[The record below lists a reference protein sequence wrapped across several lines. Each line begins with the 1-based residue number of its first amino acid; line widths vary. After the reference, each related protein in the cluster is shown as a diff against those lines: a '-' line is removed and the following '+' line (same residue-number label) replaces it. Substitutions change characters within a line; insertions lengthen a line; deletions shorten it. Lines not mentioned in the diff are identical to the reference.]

1 MIRDLHVYSCI
12 SRIGESMARVGNQVR
27 PRTVGRSA
35 FAIPLALCTI
45 ILLTSC
51 NPATLGT
58 TTAPADIDVLD
69 KVRSLDI
76 LPREA
81 QNVNTVQN
89 SGGERG
95 RAAVFE
101 GTEITEIPDAR
112 VERSASGN
120 GYDLNFENTPVATVA
135 KVVLGDILNT
145 GYAIDPRVQGT
156 VSLVSVRPVPKS
168 DIVFVLENALRLS
181 GVVLVRDSAGYRLTP
196 LGDAVGTGR
205 VDAASANPEPG
216 YGVSVVPL
224 QYVSAPT
231 ILKLMDSFATKPGSV
246 RADATRN
253 LLLIQGTGAE
263 RRTAVETA
271 MSFDVDW
278 MRGQSV
284 GIYPVS
290 NSAPEPIITELEKIM
305 DSGESGL
312 SQSVVKFQP
321 IARLNAILVVS
332 RKPALLHTAASWIRR
347 LDHADTARNSVH
359 VYRVKYGEARQIA
372 RVLTDMF
379 IGGSSASSLDNPDN
393 QLAPGSGSY
402 ATSSGGLLSSNLN
415 PSSPASSFASRGVSG
430 TTPGGVQGFGQSQPA
445 SGSLSATGAP
455 GAPGGADGRGA
466 GGAGGGTGQP
476 LLQGVRITPDVVNNT
491 LLIYADQGNYRIIEA
506 TLQQVDQPQLQVA
519 IDATI
524 AEVTLNNELT
534 YGVQAFLQSKGFGL
548 PPDRGS
554 ILNTQSIV
562 APNTAAVTANTTT
575 ANGAAS
581 VAGTVTNAFINR
593 AFPGFNFLIGSEAQ
607 PAAILDALHTF
618 TSVKVLSNPSLVVIN
633 NQVATL
639 QVGDVVP
646 ISTGSANVLNSAT
659 ATSNTIVNTIDYRN
673 TGIILRVSPR
683 INVNGNVRLD
693 VEQEISNVSPQ
704 TAASLTPTVSERRVK
719 SSISVATGQTVLLA
733 GLISEQQNGTRNGI
747 PLLDE
752 IPGLGDA
759 FGHQNKKG
767 TRTELIIFIRPQIIR
782 DGTDAHH
789 IAEELRSKLRG
800 SVGASTDDLRVHTTH

>member
-1 MIRDLHVYSCI
+1 MV
-12 SRIGESMARVGNQVR
+12 RVSDQ
-27 PRTVGRSA
+27 GRSRTAARSAYAIAIA
-35 FAIPLALCTI
+35 FCIVN
-45 ILLTSC
+45 LLTSC
-51 NPATLGT
+51 NSATVG

-76 LPREA
+76 LPRQA
-81 QNVNTVQN
+81 QMVSTTQPNVGQ
-89 SGGERG
+89 RG

-101 GTEITEIPDAR
+101 GTEITEIPEAQ
-112 VERSASGN
+112 VERAASGN

-205 VDAASANPEPG
+205 VDSAAANPEPG

-224 QYVSAPT
+224 QYVSAQT

-290 NSAPEPIITELEKIM
+290 NSAPEPIISELEKIM
-305 DSGESGL
+305 DSGDSGL

-321 IARLNAILVVS
+321 ISRLNAILVVS
-332 RKPALLHTAASWIRR
+332 RKPALLRTAATWIRR

-379 IGGSSASSLDNPDN
+379 IGGSSASLDSADN
-393 QLAPGSGSY
+393 QLAPGSGS
-402 ATSSGGLLSSNLN
+402 ASTSSADRLSLN
-415 PSSPASSFASRGVSG
+415 ANSASPTNGFASRAPSG
-430 TTPGGVQGFGQSQPA
+430 TAPGGMAGFGQSQPA
-445 SGSLSATGAP
+445 NGSPPPAGALD
-455 GAPGGADGRGA
+455 ARSA
-466 GGAGGGTGQP
+466 GGSGQP
-476 LLQGVRITPDVVNNT
+476 LMQGVRITPDTVNNT
-491 LLIYADQGNYRIIEA
+491 LLIYADQGNYRIIES

-524 AEVTLNNELT
+524 AEVTLTNELS
-534 YGVQAFLQSKGFGL
+534 YGVQAFLTSRNLGL
-548 PPDRGS
+548 RPDNGS
-554 ILNTQSIV
+554 ILNTQSTS
-562 APNTAAVTANTTT
+562 APSVTTPAAT
-575 ANGAAS
+575 GAAAA
-581 VAGTVTNAFINR
+581 AGAVTNAFINR

-607 PAAILDALHTF
+607 PSAILDALHTV

-633 NQVATL
+633 NQAATL

-646 ISTGSANVLNSAT
+646 VSTGSATVLTTN
-659 ATSNTIVNTIDYRN
+659 NTVVNTIDYRN

-683 INVNGNVRLD
+683 INVNGNVRLE
-693 VEQEISNVSPQ
+693 VEQEISNVSP
-704 TAASLTPTVSERRVK
+704 TSAGSLTPTVSERRVK

-752 IPGLGDA
+752 IQGLGDA
-759 FGHQNKKG
+759 FSHQDKKG

-789 IAEELRSKLRG
+789 VAEELRSKLRG
-800 SVGASTDDLRVHTTH
+800 SVGASTDDLRIHTVR

>member
-1 MIRDLHVYSCI
+1 MV
-12 SRIGESMARVGNQVR
+12 RVSDQ
-27 PRTVGRSA
+27 GRSRTAARSALAIAMA
-35 FAIPLALCTI
+35 FGAVAL
-45 ILLTSC
+45 LVSC
-51 NPATLGT
+51 NSVTVGT

-76 LPREA
+76 LPRQA
-81 QNVNTVQN
+81 QPVSNLQPNA
-89 SGGERG
+89 GERG

-101 GTEITEIPDAR
+101 GTEISEVADAR
-112 VERSASGN
+112 VDRAATGN

-145 GYAIDPRVQGT
+145 GYTIDPRVQGT

-205 VDAASANPEPG
+205 VDSAAAHPEPG

-224 QYVSAPT
+224 QYVSAQT

-246 RADATRN
+246 RADSTRN

-263 RRTAVETA
+263 RRTAVETV

-278 MRGQSV
+278 MRGQSI

-290 NSAPEPIITELEKIM
+290 NGAPEPIISELEKIM
-305 DSGESGL
+305 DSGDSGL

-321 IARLNAILVVS
+321 ISRLNAILVVS
-332 RKPALLHTAASWIRR
+332 RKPALLHTALTWIKR

-379 IGGSSASSLDNPDN
+379 VGGSGASLDSADN
-393 QLAPGSGSY
+393 QLAPGSGSTS
-402 ATSSGGLLSSNLN
+402 TSSADRLSLGANNSGSQTSGFGPRPQSGGI
-415 PSSPASSFASRGVSG
+415 ASG
-430 TTPGGVQGFGQSQPA
+430 TSAFGQSQPPA
-445 SGSLSATGAP
+445 GAGSPTSALDSRSTG
-455 GAPGGADGRGA
+455 
-466 GGAGGGTGQP
+466 GGAGGQP

-491 LLIYADQGNYRIIEA
+491 LLIYADQANYRIIEA

-524 AEVTLNNELT
+524 AEVTLTNELS
-534 YGVQAFLQSKGFGL
+534 YGVQAFLTSKGLGL
-548 PPDRGS
+548 RPDQGS
-554 ILNTQSIV
+554 ILNTQSTS
-562 APNTAAVTANTTT
+562 APASATPAATTATTAAT
-575 ANGAAS
+575 GAAAA
-581 VAGTVTNAFINR
+581 AGTVTNAFINR
-593 AFPGFNFLIGSEAQ
+593 AFPGFNFLIGQEAQ
-607 PAAILDALHTF
+607 PAAILDALHTV

-633 NQVATL
+633 NQAATL

-646 ISTGSANVLNSAT
+646 VSTGSATVLT
-659 ATSNTIVNTIDYRN
+659 TSNTVVNTIDYRN

-683 INVNGNVRLD
+683 INVNGNVRLE
-693 VEQEISNVSPQ
+693 VEQEISNVSPA

-752 IPGLGDA
+752 IQGLGDA
-759 FGHQNKKG
+759 FSHQDKKG

-789 IAEELRSKLRG
+789 VAEELRSKLRG
-800 SVGASTDDLRVHTTH
+800 SVGASTDDLVVHTTR

>member
-1 MIRDLHVYSCI
+1 M
-12 SRIGESMARVGNQVR
+12 MRVGNQVR
-27 PRTVGRSA
+27 SRTAVRSA
-35 FAIPLALCTI
+35 FAIAMALCVVN
-45 ILLTSC
+45 LLTSC

-76 LPREA
+76 LPRQA
-81 QNVNTVQN
+81 QPVNAASAN
-89 SGGERG
+89 AGERG
-95 RAAVFE
+95 RSAEFQ
-101 GTEITEIPDAR
+101 GTEITEVPDAR
-112 VERSASGN
+112 VERASSGT

-145 GYAIDPRVQGT
+145 GYSIDPRVQGT

-205 VDAASANPEPG
+205 VDSAAANPEPG

-224 QYVSAPT
+224 QYVSAQT
-231 ILKLMDSFATKPGSV
+231 ILKLMDSFATKPGSI
-246 RADATRN
+246 RADSTRN

-263 RRTAVETA
+263 RLSAVETV

-290 NSAPEPIITELEKIM
+290 NSAPEPIISELEKIM

-312 SQSVVKFQP
+312 SQNVVKFQP
-321 IARLNAILVVS
+321 MSRLNAILVVS

-372 RVLTDMF
+372 RVLTEMF
-379 IGGSSASSLDNPDN
+379 VGGSSTSLDGADN
-393 QLAPGSGSY
+393 QLAPGSGLSS
-402 ATSSGGLLSSNLN
+402 TSSGDRLLSSNIN
-415 PSSPASSFASRGVSG
+415 PSSPTSSFGSRSQSG
-430 TTPGGVQGFGQSQPA
+430 TGTGAGGLPGFGQSQPA
-445 SGSLSATGAP
+445 SGSLSAAGVP
-455 GAPGGADGRGA
+455 GASDGRSG
-466 GGAGGGTGQP
+466 GGGTGQP
-476 LLQGVRITPDVVNNT
+476 LLQGVRITPDVVNNS

-506 TLQQVDQPQLQVA
+506 TLQQVDKPQLQVA

-524 AEVTLNNELT
+524 AEVTLTNELT
-534 YGVQAFLQSKGFGL
+534 YGVQAFLQSKGFGF

-554 ILNTQSIV
+554 ILNTQSSV
-562 APNTAAVTANTTT
+562 PGGTTAAVTANTTT
-575 ANGAAS
+575 TNGAAA

-593 AFPGFNFLIGSEAQ
+593 ALPGFNFLIGSNAQ

-693 VEQEISNVSPQ
+693 VEQEISNVQPT

-733 GLISEQQNGTRNGI
+733 GLIQEQQNGSRNGI

-759 FGHQNKKG
+759 FGHQTKKG

-782 DGTDAHH
+782 DGTDASHV
-789 IAEELRSKLRG
+789 AEELRSKLRG
-800 SVGASTDDLRVHTTH
+800 SVGASTDDLRVRTER